1 MIKLADEMREH
12 VDAALVE
19 GIEVLPA
26 GNLRDLVDHLRGDRL
41 LETYFT
47 TEIPKTNETSAGDGM
62 DLGYVKGQE
71 HVKRAM
77 EVAAA
82 GGHNLVMMGPP
93 GAGKTLLARCLPT
106 ILPTMDRAE
115 ALDVTKIYSIA
126 GLLPSE
132 KPLVS
137 GRPFRAPHYT
147 VSNAGLVGGGQW
159 PRPGE
164 ITLAHRGVL
173 FLDEM
178 PEFGHQVLEV
188 LRQPLEDKS
197 VTISRAQGSLT
208 FPANF
213 MLVGAM
219 NPCPCG
225 YYGDSVKPCSCSP
238 TQISRYQR
246 RISGP
251 LLDRIDI
258 FVDVPRVEYDKLTDD
273 RLGEPSSSV
282 RSRVEDAREAQRQR
296 FNGPNMLANADMDP
310 IEVREHCPLESGAQG
325 LLRSAMESLHLSAR
339 GFHRI
344 LKLARTIA
352 DMEQASEIGSSHL
365 AEALQYRPRELA
377 S

>member
-1 MIKLADEMREH
+1 
-12 VDAALVE
+12 
-19 GIEVLPA
+19 
-26 GNLRDLVDHLRGDRL
+26 
-41 LETYFT
+41 
-47 TEIPKTNETSAGDGM
+47 
-62 DLGYVKGQE
+62 
-71 HVKRAM
+71 
-77 EVAAA
+77 
-82 GGHNLVMMGPP
+82 
-93 GAGKTLLARCLPT
+93 
-106 ILPTMDRAE
+106 
-115 ALDVTKIYSIA
+115 
-126 GLLPSE
+126 
-132 KPLVS
+132 
-137 GRPFRAPHYT
+137 
-147 VSNAGLVGGGQW
+147 
-159 PRPGE
+159 
-164 ITLAHRGVL
+164 
-173 FLDEM
+173 M

-225 YYGDSVKPCSCSP
+225 YYGDPVKSCSCSP

-282 RSRVEDAREAQRQR
+282 RSRVEHAREAQRQR
-296 FNGPNMLANADMDP
+296 FNGPNLLANADMGP
-310 IEVREHCPLESGAQG
+310 IEVREHCSLEAGAQG

-352 DMEQASEIGSSHL
+352 DMEQAAEIGTSHL

-377 S
+377 A